1 MKEYYGKSAQIYHQT
16 KGKKY
21 LLIPSILKYIKNTS
35 NGKLLDVACGN
46 GDFSILVSKRGY
58 QYYGFD
64 VSKDMIN
71 RAKID
76 FPQSN
81 FLVASAVN
89 FSKSYKEQFDIILI
103 SMLMPALGKS
113 EDMVKSLKES
123 TKLLKQNGI
132 IIIGVTHPCFD
143 HYMQSFLFNRK
154 DVKTKFTG
162 YYSSGTRFKIPQKF
176 NGGELIF
183 EDYHWT
189 LSDYLKVIN
198 KAGLKVVDIDEC
210 KPISTAKNEK
220 EYYNKH
226 LNFPTYLTIV
236 VKK

>member
-1 MKEYYGKSAQIYHQT
+1 MKEYYGESAKIYHQT

-21 LLIPSILKYIKNTS
+21 LLIPSILKYIKRTS
-35 NGKLLDVACGN
+35 NGKLLDVGCGN
-46 GDFSILVSKRGY
+46 GDFFILVSKRGY

-76 FPQSN
+76 FPQSK
-81 FLVASAVN
+81 FLVASATN
-89 FSKSYKEQFDIILI
+89 FSKLYNEHFDIILI
-103 SMLMPALGKS
+103 SMLMPALGKFTNI
-113 EDMVKSLKES
+113 VKSLKES
-123 TKLLKQNGI
+123 KKLLKQNGI

-162 YYSSGTRFKIPQKF
+162 YYSSGTKFKIPQKF

-189 LSDYLKVIN
+189 LSDYVKAIN
-198 KAGLKVVDIDEC
+198 KAGLKVLNIDEC
-210 KPISTAKNEK
+210 KPVGLAKKEK
-220 EYYNKH
+220 KYYKKH

-236 VKK
+236 VGK